1 MKTHRMTQR
10 TTVLAALLLALGAA
24 PTHAAEG
31 DLEIFPDLFL
41 GARPFASHYV
51 HLMALFLLMIAPVN
65 RIVLKPLLRVLDERS
80 AKIEGARKRAGEI
93 SAQAEVVLAQY
104 ERAVEG
110 ARKQAEELRKGELDR
125 ARGEQARLLAEARQ
139 RAESE
144 VAGARS
150 GIAGALAGARAELR
164 GGTEALARE
173 AAARVLGRSLS

>member
-1 MKTHRMTQR
+1 M
-10 TTVLAALLLALGAA
+10 V
-24 PTHAAEG
+24 
-31 DLEIFPDLFL
+31 
-41 GARPFASHYV
+41 
-51 HLMALFLLMIAPVN
+51 LFLLMIAPVN

-93 SAQAEVVLAQY
+93 SAQAEVVLG
-104 ERAVEG
+104 AV
-110 ARKQAEELRKGELDR
+110 R
-125 ARGEQARLLAEARQ
+125 ARSGGGSQAGRGASQGRARRARAASRRSLLAEARQ

-173 AAARVLGRSLS
+173 AAARVLGRPLS